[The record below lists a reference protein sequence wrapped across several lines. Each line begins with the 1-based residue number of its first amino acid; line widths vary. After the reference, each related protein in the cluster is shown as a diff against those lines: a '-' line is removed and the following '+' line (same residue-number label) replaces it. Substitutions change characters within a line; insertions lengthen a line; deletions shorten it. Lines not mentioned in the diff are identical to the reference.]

1 MTAIRIVHTDQEIG
15 GVTQVELYF
24 DTEFQ
29 ASWNKLDQELS
40 KGDNAKINSMMRRAI
55 DYGEDRMKQKMRD
68 LLGCK

>member
-1 MTAIRIVHTDQEIG
+1 MTAIKIVHTDQEIG
-15 GVTQVELYF
+15 GVGQVELYF

-55 DYGEDRMKQKMRD
+55 DYGENRMKQKMRD
-68 LLGCK
+68 LLGCR